1 MENKDITPS
10 ESEWMVMEVFWA
22 SNTPLTSSE
31 VIHKLPRGLDMTPK
45 MVRVLMSRLCQK
57 GILGHTR
64 DEKDARIYH
73 YVALKS
79 KEECLRH
86 KSKKFVNS
94 YFCGNQTSALAS
106 LIQSIALTDEQI
118 NELEEILEK
127 SREKGIK

>member
-22 SNTPLTSSE
+22 SNTPLTSS
-31 VIHKLPRGLDMTPK
+31 
-45 MVRVLMSRLCQK
+45 

-127 SREKGIK
+127 SREKGRK